1 MSASHGS
8 GGVGPQTLGRKGP
21 RPLRLLGRGMLHAAL
36 IGIALVWLTP
46 SLGLFITSWRPPE
59 EIAAFGWWTALSR
72 PAFTAGNYDQVLTA
86 QGFGRSFVNSLLI
99 TVPSTVLPVMLAAL
113 AGYAFAWLRFRGR
126 DAIFLVIIA
135 LLIIPLE
142 ATWVPVLRMFNNPVS
157 YFGLGGVPL
166 LARVD
171 LRLTGSFAGIWLAHT
186 AYGLPFAIFLLRN
199 FFAGLPREL
208 FESAKIDGA
217 SNLVIFRRI
226 ALPLSVPAIASLT
239 IFQFMWVWNDLMNAL
254 IFLQDASKRPLT
266 VSIQALIGSY
276 GAEWHLL
283 AAGAFVTMSV
293 PLVVFFALQR
303 YFVRGITAGAIKG

>member
-1 MSASHGS
+1 MSASRGRGADRPHG
-8 GGVGPQTLGRKGP
+8 GGRSGP
-21 RPLRLLGRGMLHAAL
+21 RLLRLVGRSVLHVAL
-36 IGIALVWLTP
+36 IGVALLWLVP
-46 SLGLFITSWRPPE
+46 SLGLLITSWRPPE
-59 EIAAFGWWTALSR
+59 EIAASGWWTALSG
-72 PAFTAGNYDQVLTA
+72 PVFTAGNYDQVLTA

-99 TVPSTVLPVMLAAL
+99 TVPSTFLPVALAAL
-113 AGYAFAWLRFRGR
+113 AGYAFACLQFRGR
-126 DAIFLVIIA
+126 DVIFLVIIA

-142 ATWVPVLRMFNNPVS
+142 ATWVPVLRMFNNPVE
-157 YFGLGGVPL
+157 YFGLGGFPW
-166 LARVD
+166 LARVN

>member
-1 MSASHGS
+1 MNPSRRGA
-8 GGVGPQTLGRKGP
+8 GRRGL
-21 RPLRLLGRGMLHAAL
+21 RPLRLLGQGVLHASL
-36 IGIALVWLTP
+36 LGIALVWLVP

-59 EIAAFGWWTALSR
+59 AIAASGWWTALSA

-99 TVPSTVLPVMLAAL
+99 TVPSTVLPVTLAAL
-113 AGYAFAWLRFRGR
+113 AGYAFAWLPFRGR

-142 ATWVPVLRMFNNPVS
+142 ATWVPVLRMFNNPVG
-157 YFGLGGVPL
+157 YFGLTGVPA
-166 LARVD
+166 LARLN

-186 AYGLPFAIFLLRN
+186 GYGLPFAIFLLRN

-254 IFLQDASKRPLT
+254 IFLQDASLRPLT